1 MMTSRVFQML
11 RDRSPAFAA
20 LLVCALLGAPAALRA
35 APTEFTGLVIPRHD
49 LLLSIG
55 VAGAVTRVGV
65 EVGQR
70 VRQGHVM
77 LLVDDRAQ
85 DLEAQRRKQIVEDLS
100 ELKAA
105 RDRLRILTPLYQ
117 DSKRA
122 FEAGGSV
129 SREELSRLELDWSS
143 AQARVEQLE
152 IQKKRERIEFEIA
165 EQERLQRRLLAPV
178 AGIVTRMDIELGEW
192 ARPGEPVM
200 QLIDADVCYL
210 RVNVTPG
217 ALRGLKQDQ
226 ALEVRFDPVL
236 RLDPVKGRLSFISP
250 ATDPASGLTELRV
263 SFQNPGWRVPPGVK
277 GSVVLSDPEAI
288 R

>member
-1 MMTSRVFQML
+1 V
-11 RDRSPAFAA
+11 
-20 LLVCALLGAPAALRA
+20 LVLALLGVPTILRA

-85 DLEAQRRKQIVEDLS
+85 DLEAQRRKQIFEDMS

-105 RDRLRILTPLYQ
+105 RDRFRILTPLYQ

-129 SREELSRLELDWSS
+129 SREELSRLELDWSA

-178 AGIVTRMDIELGEW
+178 AGVVTKMDIEIGEW

-217 ALRGLKQDQ
+217 ALRSLRADQ
-226 ALEVRFDPVL
+226 TLEVRFDPVL
-236 RLDPVKGRLSFISP
+236 RLPPVKGRLSFISP

-277 GSVVLSDPEAI
+277 GQITLDED
-288 R
+288 